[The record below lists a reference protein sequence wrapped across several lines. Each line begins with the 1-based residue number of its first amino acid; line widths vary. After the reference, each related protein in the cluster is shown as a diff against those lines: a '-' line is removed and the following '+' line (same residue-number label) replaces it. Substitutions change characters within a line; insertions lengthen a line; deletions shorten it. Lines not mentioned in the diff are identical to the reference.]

1 MHPRARSSEAPIT
14 SPRHSQAKSID
25 DSPGRGFPPGNDQ
38 VLHYCA
44 EHALIVLSRRYT
56 EALEPHVRSLME
68 QLQQTISPERGLSLK
83 TEGAALAMSAA
94 FRLAKAEH
102 RKSALR
108 PRKPTMVATL

>member
-1 MHPRARSSEAPIT
+1 
-14 SPRHSQAKSID
+14 
-25 DSPGRGFPPGNDQ
+25 
-38 VLHYCA
+38 
-44 EHALIVLSRRYT
+44 
-56 EALEPHVRSLME
+56 ME